1 MENKFEAHTRVGRKG
16 VALHSFAKANGDLHV
31 W

>member
-1 MENKFEAHTRVGRKG
+1 MENKFKAHTHVGCKG
-16 VALHSFAKANGDLHV
+16 VALHTFAKANGDFQV